1 MQCTLNVGSAARFAV
16 VLLLG
21 SIALA
26 HDARAHD
33 VHDAFSAGKPGDPS
47 KPSRTVKIVMGE
59 DGKTMTFEPS
69 RIEVHKGE
77 QIRFVLFND
86 GSVNH
91 EFVLATMEE
100 NRKHAALMKKFPNM
114 EHDDPNAKRVSP
126 LNQSEIL
133 WSFAKTGEFE
143 FACLIPGHYE
153 AGMHGIVIVK

>member
-1 MQCTLNVGSAARFAV
+1 MQRTLNVRSAARFAV

-33 VHDAFSAGKPGDPS
+33 VHEAFSAGKPGDPT

-91 EFVLATMEE
+91 EFVLATTEE

-126 LNQSEIL
+126 LNQSEIF
-133 WSFAKTGEFE
+133 WSFVRTGEFE